1 MQDVTGTCPGAFL
14 QPRQEPPQ
22 GLSPPR
28 QVPPLLP
35 QFPKFPCHSSSLGH
49 SRSPLPGPHPSPSPA
64 AAPSGLTSVGH
75 DGHLGPYVVQLLQ
88 PPPEGREP
96 EVVEAGGEDAQL
108 HVLVRPQEAG
118 HHLGTDG
125 AGAPGQEPGDAV
137 VLVRGQL
144 RSMEPRQEAEFCV
157 VGLILIELGEMEKER
172 ARSGLA
178 EQACGRAGGRGDQ
191 RPGSNSIRGMGLAD
205 LLLL

>member
-1 MQDVTGTCPGAFL
+1 MHFFPTLEAH
-14 QPRQEPPQ
+14 
-22 GLSPPR
+22 SP
-28 QVPPLLP
+28 VVHELLP
-35 QFPKFPCHSSSLGH
+35 
-49 SRSPLPGPHPSPSPA
+49 
-64 AAPSGLTSVGH
+64 TVVEISVGH

-157 VGLILIELGEMEKER
+157 VGLILIELVSKDPTVRGHRCRAPRSSHLEAEVGALPPRGVEQVSEVEGE
-172 ARSGLA
+172 
-178 EQACGRAGGRGDQ
+178 D
-191 RPGSNSIRGMGLAD
+191 PGI
-205 LLLL
+205 